1 MTYGNTASFGT
12 ITGSNYGFTISPT
25 TAETKPKAPAGLVVT
40 QAVQTKEGWLGQ
52 VVVDKEIVWESE
64 AYDDSEDAIQD
75 AIQDANAQVVD
86 VFKALFARRAGRKK
100 PVR

>member
-1 MTYGNTASFGT
+1 MAYNTATYGT
-12 ITGSNYGFTISPT
+12 ITGSNYGITISPS
-25 TAETKPKAPAGLVVT
+25 TAETKPKTPAGLVVT

-75 AIQDANAQVVD
+75 ANAQVVD

-100 PVR
+100 TVR